1 MKTYRT
7 DSLTTSYRNKNSQ
20 DFHVAAMV
28 CVLPLQIVLHI
39 SIHPDMY

>member
-7 DSLTTSYRNKNSQ
+7 DGQASSYRNKTSQ

-28 CVLPLQIVLHI
+28 CVVLLHICVYI